1 MVTPEID
8 TAPSPDWVR
17 AYELELIVADVLEAL
32 DQVADYWADRPVAH
46 TATWKDHPALVA
58 AHVRHLIEGGAQ

>member
-1 MVTPEID
+1 MSPAEIE
-8 TAPSPDWVR
+8 
-17 AYELELIVADVLEAL
+17 AYELELIVADVLEAC
-32 DQVADYWADRPVAH
+32 DQVADYWADLPVRH